1 MSSFDAG
8 QQIKT
13 VTLIPAQAWDGDA
26 DLTTATGI
34 SVAGAEG
41 VAVVVTT
48 GTVAADADHVIEFY
62 EGDADDFTA
71 AAATKLD
78 DSQVI
83 ASPEIDATDN
93 ATYVYSIK
101 MNKEFLKVKLSS
113 ATDKAAALAVTAV
126 MTHLSNV
133 PA

>member
-13 VTLIPAQAWDGDA
+13 VTLIPAQAWNGAA

-48 GTVAADADHVIEFY
+48 GAVEAEADHVIEFY
-62 EGDADDFTA
+62 EGDVATFTA
-71 AAATKLD
+71 AAGTKLD

-83 ASPEIDATDN
+83 TSPEIGATDN

-113 ATDKAAALAVTAV
+113 ATNKDAALAVTAV
-126 MTHLSNV
+126 LTHLSNV